1 MKRTFAVF
9 VCLLMMLILP
19 GISSGA
25 EKITPY
31 ISAQVGGSYLTDAQ
45 ISDYYGGAS
54 LDYAPGFTAG
64 LAGGAKYGMFRVEG
78 EFGYQINE
86 IDSINSY
93 DTEEDGLY
101 TGEGKGDVSAYTFLV
116 NGYADFA
123 TGTPVTPFVTAG
135 MGMAIVQLN
144 NFFGGNYNDEVF
156 AYQIG
161 AGITYAI
168 NPKMNVDLKYRYL
181 ATTDPGFSGVDAEF
195 ASHNLYLGFRYSF

>member
-1 MKRTFAVF
+1 M
-9 VCLLMMLILP
+9 LMMLP
-19 GISSGA
+19 GVSSAA
-25 EKITPY
+25 EKIQPY
-31 ISAQVGGSYLTDAQ
+31 ISAQVGGTYLTDAQ

-54 LDYAPGFTAG
+54 LDFVPGFSAG
-64 LAGGAKYGMFRVEG
+64 LAGGVKYGMFRVEG

-101 TGEGKGDVSAYTFLV
+101 TGEGKGDMSAYTFLV
-116 NGYADFA
+116 NGYADFD

-144 NFFGGNYNDEVF
+144 DFFGGDYNDKVF
-156 AYQIG
+156 AYQVG

-181 ATTDPGFSGVDAEF
+181 ATADPGLGGMDAEF
-195 ASHNLYLGFRYSF
+195 ASHNVYLGFRYNF